1 MACYKVNNNS
11 SINTIICGI
20 DFDKINN
27 TCQECVG
34 YSMCLDNPYY
44 LIFKYKFNGRGKC
57 KFFIESKE

>member
-27 TCQECVG
+27 SCQECIG

-44 LIFKYKFNGRGKC
+44 LIFKYN
-57 KFFIESKE
+57 